1 LFSFAFLA
9 LFNNQ
14 IMLAHNYIRT
24 SIGRSQGKG
33 KHVEMLQCVFDLMEQ
48 VSRQH
53 GGGGREG
60 VARMA
65 LERERLCRMY
75 GMGMV
80 DVGGEVGVGGEG
92 GGEGGKPEQG
102 VARRTLRKS
111 EHAVEG
117 GGGGG
122 GGGGVTRKEVR
133 AWCRQEYGNGWWDV
147 ATLVKKE
154 RMVRAKEALTREQYR

>member
-1 LFSFAFLA
+1 
-9 LFNNQ
+9 
-14 IMLAHNYIRT
+14 MLAHNYIRT

-92 GGEGGKPEQG
+92 GEGGKPEQG
-102 VARRTLRKS
+102 RRTLRKS
-111 EHAVEG
+111 EHAVE
-117 GGGGG
+117 GGG